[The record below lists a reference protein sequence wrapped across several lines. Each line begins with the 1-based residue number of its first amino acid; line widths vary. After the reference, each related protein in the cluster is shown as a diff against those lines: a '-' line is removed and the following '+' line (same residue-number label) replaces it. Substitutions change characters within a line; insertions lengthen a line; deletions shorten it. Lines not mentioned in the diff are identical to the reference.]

1 MYTMNPEHLP
11 ASPTPDKLN
20 LWPFASHSMTRGR
33 QQGTRFASSK
43 ITPLALI
50 PGPWIS
56 KLSERPDRVITPHK
70 EHLHLCH
77 VILPDEPGKCV
88 QDTLGAG

>member
-1 MYTMNPEHLP
+1 MYNMNAEHLP

-20 LWPFASHSMTRGR
+20 LWPFAPHSMTRGR

-50 PGPWIS
+50 PGP
-56 KLSERPDRVITPHK
+56 
-70 EHLHLCH
+70 
-77 VILPDEPGKCV
+77 
-88 QDTLGAG
+88 